1 MIISHQGGIF
11 LKVDDLTSANFSFL
25 LKLMIL
31 HQGGIFLKVD
41 DLPSRWNLSKGGG
54 SHIKVISV

>member
-11 LKVDDLTSANFSFL
+11 LKVDDLTSADFSFL

-41 DLPSRWNLSKGGG
+41 DLPSRWNLSKGG
-54 SHIKVISV
+54 

>member
-1 MIISHQGGIF
+1 MIISRQGGIF
-11 LKVDDLTSANFSFL
+11 LKVDDLTSADFSFL

-31 HQGGIFLKVD
+31 HQGGIFLKVE

-54 SHIKVISV
+54 SPIEVESF